1 VAPDVAA
8 EPARPRSVSR
18 TEVSTLLALTVL
30 ALALRVTSL
39 SRSLYTDEAYS
50 LALAQRGFGHMFG
63 LFFGYEPNGTPY
75 SILLWPLIRIF
86 GTGPAL
92 LRLPAVLGGTAS
104 VPALWWAARRFATPA
119 AALLAAG
126 LLAINPMAVWYG
138 QEARSYAFVLLAVC
152 LAFGAL
158 PHALD
163 RGRRRR
169 AWVGYVAAMVAL
181 AYCELFAVPL
191 VLPAQALIAWRR
203 GRPGLRRWAWSL
215 LAVLVCCAP
224 LLVGAAIARSHRNA
238 LYWAPKTYRALITF
252 ALQEITAGLSG
263 VSALRWATLLGGVAL
278 LAAAVVWIV
287 RRGATPA
294 VRGTLAMAICWGVV
308 PAAVLLAI
316 SFVQPVFW
324 PRYVILSLPGL
335 CLALA
340 LAAELLWHS
349 RRGVLVAGA
358 CLAVLAVAAVVADAR
373 QRTAVQESWKT
384 AAAWL
389 SAERAPDQPTIVDT
403 VSVLPSL
410 GYYDPAFRASD
421 GDLVVQE
428 WQDQPLP
435 AGVAGYKDRGGWGTV
450 PDGPP
455 TVHAFERLA
464 RIGHGTVWMVVAEI
478 VTSLQGEVSDGAAV
492 AWARAHC
499 RVQARQLVE
508 VWVMR
513 ASDCAV
519 AGAAGVGAA
528 DRSAAAAAAGAS
540 AAQAPPAP
548 APVGVRERAG
558 GARRDLAA
566 AQDRRG
572 HRLREPLA

>member
-1 VAPDVAA
+1 MISSTASLESAAAPDVAA
-8 EPARPRSVSR
+8 ESVRAQRVSR
-18 TEVSTLLALTVL
+18 TEAGVLLALTVL

-50 LALAQRGFGHMFG
+50 LALAQRGFGHMLG
-63 LFFGYEPNGTPY
+63 LFFAYEPNGTPY

-86 GTGPAL
+86 GTGATL

-104 VPALWWAARRFATPA
+104 VPALWWAARRFAAPT

-203 GRPGLRRWAWSL
+203 GRTGVRRWVWSL
-215 LAVLVCCAP
+215 LAVLVCCVP

-238 LYWAPKTYRALITF
+238 LYWAPKTDRALVTF

-263 VSALRWATLLGGVAL
+263 VSALRWATLFGALAL
-278 LAAAVVWIV
+278 LAAAVVWIA
-287 RRGATPA
+287 RRGAAPA
-294 VRGTLAMAICWGVV
+294 VKGTLAMALCWGVV

-340 LAAELLWHS
+340 LAAQVLWHS
-349 RRGVLVAGA
+349 RHGILVAGA
-358 CLAVLAVAAVVADAR
+358 CLAVLAVAAVLADAH
-373 QRTAVQESWKT
+373 QRTAVQENWKS

-513 ASDCAV
+513 ANDCASS
-519 AGAAGVGAA
+519 G
-528 DRSAAAAAAGAS
+528 
-540 AAQAPPAP
+540 
-548 APVGVRERAG
+548 AG
-558 GARRDLAA
+558 G
-566 AQDRRG
+566 
-572 HRLREPLA
+572 RL

>member
-1 VAPDVAA
+1 MISSTASLESGAAPDAAHEVAQ
-8 EPARPRSVSR
+8 PRGVSR
-18 TEVSTLLALTVL
+18 TEASVLIALTVL

-63 LFFGYEPNGTPY
+63 LFFNYEPNGTPY
-75 SILLWPLIRIF
+75 SILLWPLIRVF

-104 VPALWWAARRFATPA
+104 VPALWWAARRFTAPA

-126 LLAINPMAVWYG
+126 LLAISPMAVWYG

-163 RGRRRR
+163 RGRGRR
-169 AWVGYVAAMVAL
+169 AWVGYVVATVAL
-181 AYCELFAVPL
+181 AYCELLALPL
-191 VLPAQALIAWRR
+191 ILPAQALIARRR
-203 GRPGLRRWAWSL
+203 GGDGLRRWLWSL
-215 LAVLVCCAP
+215 LAVLVCCVP
-224 LLVGAAIARSHRNA
+224 LLIGAVVARSHRNA
-238 LYWAPKTYRALITF
+238 LYWAPKTDRALVTF
-252 ALQEITAGLSG
+252 ALQELTAGLSG
-263 VSALRWATLLGGVAL
+263 VSALRWATLAGGVAL
-278 LAAAVVWIV
+278 LAVAVVWIA
-287 RRGATPA
+287 RRGAA
-294 VRGTLAMAICWGVV
+294 AGDAGGTLAMAVCWGVV

-324 PRYVILSLPGL
+324 PRYAILSLPGL

-349 RRGVLVAGA
+349 RRGMLVAGA
-358 CLAVLAVAAVVADAR
+358 CLAVVAVAAIVADAR
-373 QRTAVQESWKT
+373 QRTAVQEDWRS

-389 SAERAPDQPTIVDT
+389 RAERAADQPAILDT
-403 VSVLPSL
+403 ASVLPSL

-428 WQDQPLP
+428 WHDRPLP
-435 AGVAGYKDRGGWGTV
+435 AGVAGYKDPGGWGTV

-455 TVHAFERLA
+455 SVAAFQRLA
-464 RIGHGTVWMVVAEI
+464 RSGHGTVWMVVAEI

-492 AWARAHC
+492 AWAREHC

-513 ASDCAV
+513 ASDCASP
-519 AGAAGVGAA
+519 G
-528 DRSAAAAAAGAS
+528 
-540 AAQAPPAP
+540 
-548 APVGVRERAG
+548 AG
-558 GARRDLAA
+558 G
-566 AQDRRG
+566 
-572 HRLREPLA
+572 PP

>member
-1 VAPDVAA
+1 MISSTASLESAAAPDVAA
-8 EPARPRSVSR
+8 ESVRAQRVSR
-18 TEVSTLLALTVL
+18 TEAGVLLALTVL

-50 LALAQRGFGHMFG
+50 LALAQRGFGHMLG
-63 LFFGYEPNGTPY
+63 LFFAYEPNGTPY

-86 GTGPAL
+86 GTGATL

-104 VPALWWAARRFATPA
+104 VPALWWAARRFAAPT

-169 AWVGYVAAMVAL
+169 AWVGYVVAMVAL

-203 GRPGLRRWAWSL
+203 GRTGVRRWVWSL
-215 LAVLVCCAP
+215 LTVLVCCVP

-238 LYWAPKTYRALITF
+238 LYWAPKTDRALVTF

-263 VSALRWATLLGGVAL
+263 VSALRWATLAGAVAL
-278 LAAAVVWIV
+278 LAAAVVWIA
-287 RRGATPA
+287 RRGAAPA
-294 VRGTLAMAICWGVV
+294 VRGTLAMALCWGVV
-308 PAAVLLAI
+308 PATVLLAI

-340 LAAELLWHS
+340 LAAQVLWHS
-349 RRGVLVAGA
+349 RRGILVAGA
-358 CLAVLAVAAVVADAR
+358 CLAVLAVAAVLADAH
-373 QRTAVQESWKT
+373 QRTAVQENWKS

-389 SAERAPDQPTIVDT
+389 RAERAPDQPTIVDT

-513 ASDCAV
+513 ASDCASP
-519 AGAAGVGAA
+519 G
-528 DRSAAAAAAGAS
+528 
-540 AAQAPPAP
+540 
-548 APVGVRERAG
+548 AG
-558 GARRDLAA
+558 G
-566 AQDRRG
+566 
-572 HRLREPLA
+572 RL

>member
-1 VAPDVAA
+1 MAHEVAP
-8 EPARPRSVSR
+8 RQGVSR
-18 TEVSTLLALTVL
+18 TEASVLLALTVL
-30 ALALRVTSL
+30 ALALRATSL

-50 LALAQRGFGHMFG
+50 LALAQRGFGHMLG
-63 LFFGYEPNGTPY
+63 LFFNYEPNGTPY

-86 GTGPAL
+86 GTGPTL

-104 VPALWWAARRFATPA
+104 VPALWWAARRLATPT

-152 LAFGAL
+152 LAFGVL

-163 RGRRRR
+163 RGRGRR

-191 VLPAQALIAWRR
+191 VLPAQALIVWRR
-203 GRPGLRRWAWSL
+203 GRAGLRRWVSAL
-215 LAVLVCCAP
+215 LAVLVCCVP
-224 LLVGAAIARSHRNA
+224 LLVGAAIARSHRDA
-238 LYWAPKTYRALITF
+238 LYWAPRTDRALVTF
-252 ALQEITAGLSG
+252 ALQELTAGLSG
-263 VSALRWATLLGGVAL
+263 VSALRWATLAGGVAL
-278 LAAAVVWIV
+278 LVVAVVWIA
-287 RRGATPA
+287 RRGAAPA
-294 VRGTLAMAICWGVV
+294 VRGTLATAICWGVV

-324 PRYVILSLPGL
+324 PRYAILSLPGL

-340 LAAELLWHS
+340 LAAELLRHS

-358 CLAVLAVAAVVADAR
+358 CLAVVVVAAVVADAR
-373 QRTAVQESWKT
+373 QRTAVQEDWKS

-389 SAERAPDQPTIVDT
+389 RAERAPDQPAIVDT

-410 GYYDPAFRASD
+410 GYYDPELRASD

-428 WQDQPLP
+428 WQDRPLP
-435 AGVAGYKDRGGWGTV
+435 AGVAGYKDPGGWGTV

-455 TVHAFERLA
+455 TVHAFQRLA
-464 RIGHGTVWMVVAEI
+464 RIGRGTVWMVVAEI
-478 VTSLQGEVSDGAAV
+478 VTSRQGEVSDGAAV

-513 ASDCAV
+513 ASDCA
-519 AGAAGVGAA
+519 G
-528 DRSAAAAAAGAS
+528 AAGAS
-540 AAQAPPAP
+540 TAQAPPA
-548 APVGVRERAG
+548 AARAAVRERAG
-558 GARRDLAA
+558 RARRDLLA

>member
-1 VAPDVAA
+1 
-8 EPARPRSVSR
+8 
-18 TEVSTLLALTVL
+18 
-30 ALALRVTSL
+30 
-39 SRSLYTDEAYS
+39 
-50 LALAQRGFGHMFG
+50 
-63 LFFGYEPNGTPY
+63 
-75 SILLWPLIRIF
+75 
-86 GTGPAL
+86 
-92 LRLPAVLGGTAS
+92 
-104 VPALWWAARRFATPA
+104 
-119 AALLAAG
+119 
-126 LLAINPMAVWYG
+126 
-138 QEARSYAFVLLAVC
+138 
-152 LAFGAL
+152 
-158 PHALD
+158 
-163 RGRRRR
+163 
-169 AWVGYVAAMVAL
+169 
-181 AYCELFAVPL
+181 
-191 VLPAQALIAWRR
+191 
-203 GRPGLRRWAWSL
+203 
-215 LAVLVCCAP
+215 
-224 LLVGAAIARSHRNA
+224 
-238 LYWAPKTYRALITF
+238 
-252 ALQEITAGLSG
+252 
-263 VSALRWATLLGGVAL
+263 
-278 LAAAVVWIV
+278 
-287 RRGATPA
+287 
-294 VRGTLAMAICWGVV
+294 V

-324 PRYVILSLPGL
+324 PRYAILSLPGL

-358 CLAVLAVAAVVADAR
+358 CLAVLAAAAAVAADAR

-389 SAERAPDQPTIVDT
+389 RDERAPDQPTIVDT

-478 VTSLQGEVSDGAAV
+478 VPSLQGEVSDGAAV

-508 VWVMR
+508 VWDMR
-513 ASDCAV
+513 ASDCG
-519 AGAAGVGAA
+519 GAAGVGAA
-528 DRSAAAAAAGAS
+528 DRSAAGAVAAGAS

-548 APVGVRERAG
+548 ARAAVRERAG
-558 GARRDLAA
+558 RTRRDLAA
-566 AQDRRG
+566 AQDRRR
-572 HRLREPLA
+572 HQLREPLA

>member
-1 VAPDVAA
+1 MT
-8 EPARPRSVSR
+8 PRRGVSR
-18 TEVSTLLALTVL
+18 TEAGVLLALTVL

-50 LALAQRGFGHMFG
+50 LALAQRGFGHMLG
-63 LFFGYEPNGTPY
+63 LFFDYEPNGTPY
-75 SILLWPLIRIF
+75 SILLWPLIRVF

-104 VPALWWAARRFATPA
+104 VPALWWAARRFTTAT

-163 RGRRRR
+163 RARGRR
-169 AWVGYVAAMVAL
+169 AWAGYVAAMVAL

-191 VLPAQALIAWRR
+191 VLPAQALIARRR
-203 GRPGLRRWAWSL
+203 GRAGLRRWAWSL
-215 LAVLVCCAP
+215 LAVLACCAP
-224 LLVGAAIARSHRNA
+224 LLAGAAIARSHRNA
-238 LYWAPKTYRALITF
+238 LYWAPRTDRALVAF
-252 ALQEITAGLSG
+252 ALQELTAGLSG
-263 VSALRWATLLGGVAL
+263 VSALRWATLAGGVAL
-278 LAAAVVWIV
+278 LGAAAAWIV
-287 RRGATPA
+287 RRGRFGAGSA
-294 VRGTLAMAICWGVV
+294 DAGTLAMALCWGVV

-340 LAAELLWHS
+340 LAAELLWRS
-349 RRGVLVAGA
+349 RRGMLVAGA
-358 CLAVLAVAAVVADAR
+358 CLAVLAVAVAAVLADAR
-373 QRTAVQESWKT
+373 QRTAVQEDWKS

-389 SAERAPDQPTIVDT
+389 RAERAPDQPAIVDT

-410 GYYDPAFRASD
+410 GYYDPQFRASD

-455 TVHAFERLA
+455 TVHAFQRLA
-464 RIGHGTVWMVVAEI
+464 RIGHGTVWMLVAEI
-478 VTSLQGEVSDGAAV
+478 VTSRQGEVSDGAAV

-513 ASDCAV
+513 AGDCAGAGV
-519 AGAAGVGAA
+519 AGTGATG
-528 DRSAAAAAAGAS
+528 RSAAGAGAAGAS
-540 AAQAPPAP
+540 AAQAPPAT
-548 APVGVRERAG
+548 ARAG
-558 GARRDLAA
+558 VGQRAGRAGWDLLA
-566 AQDRRG
+566 AQDRRR